1 MVGEYLEKKRR
12 REEEIVEAA
21 LAAAGAALAISAIK
35 KLCSLILHRWPG
47 SSLLTNPPHF
57 LFLVLNL
64 VIASILVFS
73 VQVRPRKD
81 DRARKKRRR
90 DDAFVKNLDVEK
102 VKEKE
107 KEEEEEEGDVEE
119 LNRRAEAFIVAFR
132 HQLRVDS
139 FSSSDRRNYYSLK
152 NEIC

>member
-1 MVGEYLEKKRR
+1 MKRR

-35 KLCSLILHRWPG
+35 KIFSLILHRWP
-47 SSLLTNPPHF
+47 SSLLVTPPHF
-57 LFLVLNL
+57 LFVILNL

-73 VQVRPRKD
+73 LVEVQPKKK

-90 DDAFVKNLDVEK
+90 DGTFATILDVESIQK
-102 VKEKE
+102 
-107 KEEEEEEGDVEE
+107 KEEEKEGEGEGDVEE

-132 HQLRVDS
+132 HHLRVDS
-139 FSSSDRRNYYSLK
+139 FSSDPR
-152 NEIC
+152 

>member
-1 MVGEYLEKKRR
+1 MVGKEMKRR

-35 KLCSLILHRWPG
+35 KLFSLIMHRWP
-47 SSLLTNPPHF
+47 SSLLVTPPHF
-57 LFLVLNL
+57 LFLILNL

-73 VQVRPRKD
+73 LVEVQPRKK

-90 DDAFVKNLDVEK
+90 DGTFANMLDVES
-102 VKEKE
+102 VKE
-107 KEEEEEEGDVEE
+107 KEEEKEGEGEGDVEE

-132 HQLRVDS
+132 HHLRVDS
-139 FSSSDRRNYYSLK
+139 FSSGPR
-152 NEIC
+152 

>member
-1 MVGEYLEKKRR
+1 MKRR

-35 KLCSLILHRWPG
+35 KIFSLILHRCP
-47 SSLLTNPPHF
+47 SSLLVTPPHF
-57 LFLVLNL
+57 LFVILNL

-73 VQVRPRKD
+73 LVEVQPKKK

-90 DDAFVKNLDVEK
+90 DGTFATILDVESIQK
-102 VKEKE
+102 
-107 KEEEEEEGDVEE
+107 KEEEKEGEGEGEGDVEE

-132 HQLRVDS
+132 HHLRVDS
-139 FSSSDRRNYYSLK
+139 FSSGPRGN
-152 NEIC
+152 

>member
-1 MVGEYLEKKRR
+1 MKRR

-35 KLCSLILHRWPG
+35 KLFSLIMHRWP
-47 SSLLTNPPHF
+47 SSLLVTPPHF
-57 LFLVLNL
+57 LFLILNL

-73 VQVRPRKD
+73 LVEVQPRKK

-90 DDAFVKNLDVEK
+90 DGTFANMLDVES
-102 VKEKE
+102 VKE
-107 KEEEEEEGDVEE
+107 KEEEKEGEGEGDVEE

-132 HQLRVDS
+132 HHLRVDS
-139 FSSSDRRNYYSLK
+139 FSSGPR
-152 NEIC
+152 